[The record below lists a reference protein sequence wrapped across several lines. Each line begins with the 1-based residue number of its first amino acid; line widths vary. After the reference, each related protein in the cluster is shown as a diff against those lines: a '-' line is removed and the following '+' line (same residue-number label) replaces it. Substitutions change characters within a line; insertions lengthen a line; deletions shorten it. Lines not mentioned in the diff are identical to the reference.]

1 MSLEG
6 GGGGGGRGEV
16 WTSDRSDMALGWQEE
31 RITSSRTWK
40 E

>member
-1 MSLEG
+1 MSL
-6 GGGGGGRGEV
+6 GGGGRGVREEV
-16 WTSDRSDMALGWQEE
+16 WTSGRSDMALGWQEE